1 MGQQQEI
8 LTLTDQFTTDISLSE
23 AFAEMCRTSTA
34 SSYLQKLLQKIRWNH
49 RLTSLSNNLP
59 QKGNVASVVR
69 AST

>member
-34 SSYLQKLLQKIRWNH
+34 SSYLQKLLQKIR
-49 RLTSLSNNLP
+49 
-59 QKGNVASVVR
+59 
-69 AST
+69 